1 MRCDMI
7 ACNCKHLFLCVPLS
21 AQVSATLMDSDSID
35 LSFGFQMEE
44 EVDTSL
50 TDANA
55 IGSSCKGPPVLDS
68 SKCLWC
74 QTVTNEKASKLGT
87 GLETFIKNCQVMG
100 KSDLVAHVTR
110 RSNTNHLLHRG
121 CNRSL
126 AYAVRRAKC
135 DALSS

>member
-7 ACNCKHLFLCVPLS
+7 ACNCKHLFLWVPLS

-68 SKCLWC
+68 SKC
-74 QTVTNEKASKLGT
+74 E
-87 GLETFIKNCQVMG
+87 I
-100 KSDLVAHVTR
+100 AHR
-110 RSNTNHLLHRG
+110 PMR
-121 CNRSL
+121 
-126 AYAVRRAKC
+126 
-135 DALSS
+135 